1 MIQIN
6 CPFNKDAC
14 VNAFSELKVEAQNE
28 ANSTGLESIIEYQLV
43 VTNSAGLVQY
53 YKVENDKPVKLKDG
67 ECGIIVATPSLEE
80 SLEEEVMDDFEI
92 IFDEEL
98 VSENEEITEVSTNDD
113 DDNELETLRAEN
125 LRLLEENA
133 AVKEVNE
140 DLQNKIVTLL
150 ENSDNSLV
158 LIHLTEAK
166 EIFKALDELNAKT
179 KKFR

>member
-1 MIQIN
+1 MKQIN

-67 ECGIIVATPSLEE
+67 EHGIIVATPSLEE

-98 VSENEEITEVSTNDD
+98 VSDNEEITEVSTNDD
-113 DDNELETLRAEN
+113 NNELETLRAEN

-158 LIHLTEAK
+158 LTHLTEAK